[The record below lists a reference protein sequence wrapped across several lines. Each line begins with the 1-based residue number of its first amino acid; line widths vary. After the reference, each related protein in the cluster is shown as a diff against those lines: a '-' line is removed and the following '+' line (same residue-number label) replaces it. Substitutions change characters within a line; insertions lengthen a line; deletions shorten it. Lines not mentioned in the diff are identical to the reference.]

1 MSYRPRH
8 ARKAQP
14 PLFFLLLARLV
25 SSGALALDPAPA
37 LSKHWRGGTTGRLTA
52 ATLLATLMALALV
65 AAMLTAASV
74 PLARW
79 MIH

>member
-14 PLFFLLLARLV
+14 PLPLFVVFLARR
-25 SSGALALDPAPA
+25 SGA
-37 LSKHWRGGTTGRLTA
+37 TGRLTA
-52 ATLLATLMALALV
+52 AMLLTALMALALA

-79 MIH
+79 IIH